1 MRSETGTHGQRN
13 QTFIEA
19 ARRAQIVTA
28 AIETIAGLGYG
39 QASLARIAERAGTSK
54 GVISYHFPGKDDLA
68 GVARNQA
75 MIVFPASIRWVQRAY
90 RLFPGVIDRY
100 YFLPRLRDLRR
111 YRTAA
116 SGR

>member
-1 MRSETGTHGQRN
+1 M
-13 QTFIEA
+13 IEPSQA
-19 ARRAQIVTA
+19 AQ
-28 AIETIAGLGYG
+28 AI
-39 QASLARIAERAGTSK
+39 
-54 GVISYHFPGKDDLA
+54 LA

-75 MIVFPASIRWVQRAY
+75 MIVFPASIRWVRRAY

-100 YFLPRLRDLRR
+100 YFLPRLRDMRR